1 MRTVLIVLACII
13 ACSLTA
19 GCSDDASCPN
29 CPTPEVQE
37 QPLAQF
43 VRAESYEDQTGNFY
57 SVRIKIYYTAT
68 NDTLAYLLVDGT
80 DSGTTF
86 TFDASDP
93 GFADFAA
100 MATNGID
107 DRLSVSAMLDPSG
120 GGSGVMGNESN
131 YYQGGLSGDMTPDLA
146 GAQVTSILLH
156 LDRLTIF
163 RQGGTTLFN
172 ADFRV
177 VYMGTR

>member
-1 MRTVLIVLACII
+1 MRIVLIILACVIV
-13 ACSLTA
+13 CSLTT
-19 GCSDDASCPN
+19 GCGDEDCPA
-29 CPTPEVQE
+29 CPDTVAQE

-43 VRAESYEDQTGNFY
+43 VRAESYENQAGNFY

-100 MATNGID
+100 MATNGAD
-107 DRLSVSAMLDPSG
+107 DRLSISAMLDPSG
-120 GGSGVMGNESN
+120 GGSGSSGNESN
-131 YYQGGLSGDMTPDLA
+131 YYQGGLTGDMTPDLA
-146 GAQVTSILLH
+146 GTTVTSILLH

-163 RQGGTTLFN
+163 RQNNTTRFN